1 MRAQVRARSVTSV
14 EAAIQQDYGPGWSHR
29 ISHEAEM
36 GTGPSSL
43 RCNRSAVELLC
54 HVSSTGGAPPEGQA
68 SLTAL
73 TSFCRVSLASPKSM
87 VVLGS

>member
-1 MRAQVRARSVTSV
+1 
-14 EAAIQQDYGPGWSHR
+14 
-29 ISHEAEM
+29 M

-54 HVSSTGGAPPEGQA
+54 HVSSAGGAPPEGQA

>member
-1 MRAQVRARSVTSV
+1 MSKRTVGVVELEPTAALASAPFVPPVPFMYGLLARSSPANCT
-14 EAAIQQDYGPGWSHR
+14 IQGGPVR
-29 ISHEAEM
+29 QP
-36 GTGPSSL
+36 GP
-43 RCNRSAVELLC
+43 
-54 HVSSTGGAPPEGQA
+54 PQA